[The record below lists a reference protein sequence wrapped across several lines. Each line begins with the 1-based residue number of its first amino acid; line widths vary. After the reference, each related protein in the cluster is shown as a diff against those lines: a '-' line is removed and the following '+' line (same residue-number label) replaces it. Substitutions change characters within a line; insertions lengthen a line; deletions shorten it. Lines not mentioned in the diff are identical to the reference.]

1 MQALYPGRKPD
12 ELTESEKQKVS
23 TLSMLTAGLAG
34 GVSSGSTAGAV
45 TGAVAGK
52 NAVENN
58 FLLPAAPVVPVAPP
72 AGGNGEVNP
81 GNGCNGASVCV
92 MTKPDGSVEETP
104 PFTDGPS
111 IVEARDEAAKARDPN
126 VAKELSDAE
135 KAELGGAGSGT
146 PGGWEPQ
153 DEENARN
160 QESQVSN
167 SEKLSWESWQNYP
180 KKTIDGRQYAQ
191 IGDRLYSQHA
201 VDRMQPSG
209 LGSPAGTSGPGR
221 NITPNMVEHVIKNGS
236 PQNSVV
242 NGVTRTTYWSGDVG
256 VVTENNGN
264 VIVTVLR
271 RSGQ

>member
-1 MQALYPGRKPD
+1 MQAATAAVQGLAGGNMAQAISGAAAPYLAEQIHKLTEGNQEAKAMAHAVVGAVASYASGNSALAGAAGAVSGELMARVVMKQLYPGKEVD
-12 ELTESEKQKVS
+12 DLTETEKQKIS
-23 TLSMLTAGLAG
+23 ALGTLAAGLAG
-34 GVSSGSTAGAV
+34 GLAGDSTAAAI
-45 TGAVAGK
+45 TGAQAGK

-126 VAKELSDAE
+126 VAKELSEAE

-153 DEENARN
+153 DEENARDKGNN
-160 QESQVSN
+160 QN
-167 SEKLSWESWQNYP
+167 NNF
-180 KKTIDGRQYAQ
+180 
-191 IGDRLYSQHA
+191 DRFNKDDLISSA
-201 VDRMQPSG
+201 NEPI
-209 LGSPAGTSGPGR
+209 
-221 NITPNMVEHVIKNGS
+221 NE
-236 PQNSVV
+236 
-242 NGVTRTTYWSGDVG
+242 
-256 VVTENNGN
+256 
-264 VIVTVLR
+264 
-271 RSGQ
+271 